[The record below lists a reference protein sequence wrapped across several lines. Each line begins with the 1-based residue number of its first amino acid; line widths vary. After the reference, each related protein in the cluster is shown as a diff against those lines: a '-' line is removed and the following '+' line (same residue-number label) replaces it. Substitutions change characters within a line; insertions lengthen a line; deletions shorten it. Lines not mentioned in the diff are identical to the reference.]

1 MIVLKGMR
9 IYQFIPLA
17 PLPVM
22 ARLIRSARPGTIPVL
37 DLEDG
42 LLDLHQP
49 AHTPQR
55 RRAAREVLLQL
66 CRSFMA
72 REGQNRPLA
81 LRLNPYG
88 SADFEADLTVARAV
102 ASAFTLAGLL
112 LPKVSGADGLKA
124 GDRALRAAGLPAACV
139 LPILESQT
147 ALLQASE
154 ITAAAAHIGAAAVC
168 FGHHDYCLDA
178 GLWPFPEPNA
188 ASYWLPVETVAR
200 AALAAGLRYVHPPT
214 SGLRDRR
221 MLAGLLARLESI
233 ASGSCDLFSAGLSQ
247 TAALRQ
253 MHALGIPAAESPQ
266 TPSGTPPL
274 TAQQARCRAEQLCT
288 QFARS
293 RRAEHAFAAHG
304 EAGRFISPHEYLAA
318 VRYLQ
323 AGL

>member
-1 MIVLKGMR
+1 MR

-42 LLDLHQP
+42 LLDPHQP
-49 AHTPQR
+49 AHTQQR
-55 RRAAREVLLQL
+55 RHAAREVLLQL

-72 REGQNRPLA
+72 PEGLNRPLA
-81 LRLNPYG
+81 LRLNVYG
-88 SADFEADLTVARAV
+88 SADFEADLPVARAV
-102 ASAFTLAGLL
+102 ASALTLAGLL

-124 GDRALRAAGLPAACV
+124 ADRALRAAGLPAPSL
-139 LPILESQT
+139 LPILETQT

-154 ITAAAAHIGAAAVC
+154 ITAAAAGIGATAVC

-178 GLWPFPEPNA
+178 GLWPFPEPDT
-188 ASYWLPVETVAR
+188 ASYWLPAETVAR

-214 SGLRDRR
+214 SGLRDRG
-221 MLAGLLARLESI
+221 MLAALLARLESI
-233 ASGSCDLFSAGLSQ
+233 ASGSFDLFSAGLSQ

-253 MHALGIPAAESPQ
+253 LHALGIPAADSPQ
-266 TPSGTPPL
+266 TPSVKPPISS
-274 TAQQARCRAEQLCT
+274 QQARSRAEQLCAL
-288 QFARS
+288 FESS

-318 VRYLQ
+318 VRYLK
-323 AGL
+323 AGADG

>member
-1 MIVLKGMR
+1 MT

-17 PLPVM
+17 PPPVM

-42 LLDLHQP
+42 LLDLNQP

-66 CRSFMA
+66 CRIFMA
-72 REGQNRPLA
+72 PEVLNRPLA
-81 LRLNPYG
+81 LRLNVLA
-88 SADFEADLTVARAV
+88 SADFEADLPVARAV

-112 LPKVSGADGLKA
+112 LPKVSGADGLKSV
-124 GDRALRAAGLPAACV
+124 DRALRAAGLPAACM
-139 LPILESQT
+139 LPILETQA
-147 ALLQASE
+147 ALLQAHE
-154 ITAAAAHIGAAAVC
+154 ITASAACLGATAVC
-168 FGHHDYCLDA
+168 FGHYDYCLDA
-178 GLWPFPEPNA
+178 GLWPFPEPDV
-188 ASYWLPVETVAR
+188 ASYWLPVETVAK
-200 AALAAGLRYVHPPT
+200 AALAAGLRYLHPPT

-221 MLAGLLARLESI
+221 MLAGLLARLKSI
-233 ASGSCDLFSAGLSQ
+233 ASGSFDVLSAGLSQ

-253 MHALGIPAAESPQ
+253 LHAHGIPAAESPQ
-266 TPSGTPPL
+266 SPSVTPPL
-274 TAQQARCRAEQLCT
+274 TAQQARCRAEQLCAV
-288 QFARS
+288 FASS

-323 AGL
+323 AGADG